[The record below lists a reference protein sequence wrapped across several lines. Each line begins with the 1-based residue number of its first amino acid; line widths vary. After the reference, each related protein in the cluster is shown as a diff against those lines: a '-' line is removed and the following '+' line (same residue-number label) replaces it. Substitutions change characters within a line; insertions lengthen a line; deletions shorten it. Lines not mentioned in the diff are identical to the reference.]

1 MSTDTIFLHQLID
14 SYPDWPVPGT
24 TFRDLTRLYQSAEAM
39 HIVIAR
45 LKARYMS
52 RQITHIAAIEA
63 RGFLL
68 GGMLAASLN
77 LPLIVIRKGQK
88 MAGNPLTHQVD
99 MAYGRRQLQVR
110 KDACPSDARV
120 VIFDD
125 LIATGSSAL
134 GASLL
139 LKEMGVT
146 IEEIAAVAEVPN
158 EGCRERIGNAN
169 ISLYALVAFDHGER

>member
-1 MSTDTIFLHQLID
+1 MSTDQIFLHHFID

-24 TFRDLTRLYQSAEAM
+24 TFRDLTRLYQSPEAM
-39 HIVIAR
+39 HAAIAR
-45 LKARYMS
+45 LKGRYLS
-52 RQITHIAAIEA
+52 RNITHIAAIEA

-77 LPLIVIRKGQK
+77 LPLVVIRKGEK
-88 MAGNPLTHQVD
+88 MAGDPFTHHIE

-110 KDACPSDARV
+110 KDACQSDARV

-125 LIATGSSAL
+125 LIATGSSVL

-139 LKEMGVT
+139 LKEMGIEV
-146 IEEIAAVAEVPN
+146 EEIATVAEVPS

-169 ISLYALVAFDHGER
+169 ISLYALVAFDHR